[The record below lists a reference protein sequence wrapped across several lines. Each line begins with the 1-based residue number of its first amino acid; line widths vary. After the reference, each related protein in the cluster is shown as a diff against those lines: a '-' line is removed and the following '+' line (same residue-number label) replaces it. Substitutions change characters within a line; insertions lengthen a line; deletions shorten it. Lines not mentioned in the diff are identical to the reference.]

1 VKPTGDGSGFGFCEN
16 CGIVYLLDKRRQEV
30 GAEARLESLGSG
42 ANQEHGRGPKSSPLP
57 VEMERPPDQSPIH
70 RWRCPDC
77 GAVTESPNED
87 DIEFLKREHVRE
99 YHPNR
104 AA

>member
-1 VKPTGDGSGFGFCEN
+1 
-16 CGIVYLLDKRRQEV
+16 VYLLDKRTQQ
-30 GAEARLESLGSG
+30 GSG
-42 ANQEHGRGPKSSPLP
+42 EAELEPRGSSAKHEPGRGTMASSAP
-57 VEMERPPDQSPIH
+57 VETEAPSDQTPIH

-87 DIEFLKREHVRE
+87 DIEFLKREHIRE

-104 AA
+104 MV